1 MQMFRLQ
8 PVKTSAFHI
17 LMRMENQKK
26 KQNKYLLKDVIMMNE
41 VREKIEDCI
50 DCNFSMKDFLI
61 EEGSDYIF
69 IRKVIKKDFNVLE
82 ASYDEIKQKL
92 REVGEIEHLE
102 VNNKNETIF
111 VRFKDKKERL
121 AKKVSDALNVP
132 LEYICVYQTTS
143 SLLEDDVAIINKRQ
157 LRDEL

>member
-1 MQMFRLQ
+1 
-8 PVKTSAFHI
+8 
-17 LMRMENQKK
+17 
-26 KQNKYLLKDVIMMNE
+26 MMNE

-82 ASYDEIKQKL
+82 ASYDEIEKKL
-92 REVGEIEHLE
+92 RAIGEIRHLE

-111 VRFKDKKERL
+111 VRFEDKEANL
-121 AKKVSDALNVP
+121 AKKVGDALDVSDK
-132 LEYICVYQTTS
+132 YICVYSTTPAF
-143 SLLEDDVAIINKRQ
+143 LAEDIAIINKRQ
-157 LRDEL
+157 LRDKL

>member
-1 MQMFRLQ
+1 
-8 PVKTSAFHI
+8 
-17 LMRMENQKK
+17 
-26 KQNKYLLKDVIMMNE
+26 MMNE

-61 EEGSDYIF
+61 QEGSDYIF

-82 ASYDEIKQKL
+82 ASYDEIEEKL
-92 REVGEIEHLE
+92 REIGEIEHLE

-111 VRFKDKKERL
+111 VRFEDKEHHL

-132 LEYICVYQTTS
+132 IGYICVYQTTRDMMG
-143 SLLEDDVAIINKRQ
+143 ENIAIINKRQ
-157 LRDEL
+157 LRDKL

>member
-1 MQMFRLQ
+1 
-8 PVKTSAFHI
+8 
-17 LMRMENQKK
+17 
-26 KQNKYLLKDVIMMNE
+26 MMNE

-92 REVGEIEHLE
+92 RAIGEIDHLE

-111 VRFKDKKERL
+111 VRFKDKKEKL
-121 AKKVSDALNVP
+121 AKKVSDALNVSID
-132 LEYICVYQTTS
+132 YICVYQTTS